1 MMPLNDDFY
10 IVNFGLKYIAIPNA
24 FVGSGIENDL
34 FALLSLLSL
43 VEAFQYCSIWPKQEP
58 KLKWYLI
65 RYIEFQIEK

>member
-34 FALLSLLSL
+34 
-43 VEAFQYCSIWPKQEP
+43 
-58 KLKWYLI
+58 
-65 RYIEFQIEK
+65 